1 MIVKEWLD
9 KEENSNSEWN
19 SIVQTRLKLARN
31 MAGIPFPDNMTTAEA
46 AEVNDKVSQAVQKW
60 NETGSVKFTPVS
72 VSALSEGEKNL
83 LLESGIDF
91 PDGGNSQWRK
101 LYLSDSWGMAILTNG
116 DDHLTAWALS
126 HDGNLTET
134 WEKLSKLDDFF
145 S

>member
-60 NETGSVKFTPVS
+60 NESGGRKQPVEKV
-72 VSALSEGEKNL
+72 VSFRFLGY
-83 LLESGIDF
+83 GY
-91 PDGGNSQWRK
+91 PHQW
-101 LYLSDSWGMAILTNG
+101 G
-116 DDHLTAWALS
+116 
-126 HDGNLTET
+126 
-134 WEKLSKLDDFF
+134 
-145 S
+145 

>member
-83 LLESGIDF
+83 LLESGESCIF
-91 PDGGNSQWRK
+91 QIPGVW
-101 LYLSDSWGMAILTNG
+101 LSSPMGMTISPPGRYPMMAI
-116 DDHLTAWALS
+116 
-126 HDGNLTET
+126 
-134 WEKLSKLDDFF
+134 
-145 S
+145 